1 MKIAVEL
8 QSTPALIGVAGAPNL
23 ARRPLAQGNGWSVAD
38 VICSAGPR
46 VRPSEE
52 QHSSVSIAIV
62 RSGSFQYQ
70 SSTGRELMIPGSVLL
85 GNAGQY
91 FQCGHEH
98 GVGDQCISFAYT
110 RQFVEELAAEAG
122 VQTRTTLFS
131 SLRIPPVR
139 ELSNIVSRASAG
151 LPQSNAFRRNDEPVR
166 SWEEMAV
173 ELAILALELSS
184 QSSPVAT
191 SAAAEWRVTKAV
203 GMINSRHPGEHDLVS
218 LAREARLSRY
228 HFLRIFRQLTGL
240 TPHQYVLRCRLRHAA
255 TRLLR
260 EPTRVLDVALD
271 SGFGDV
277 SNFNHAFRAEFG
289 ISPRLFRGQRS
300 TIPSEGGLQ
309 RSPAVPD

>member
-8 QSTPALIGVAGAPNL
+8 PSAPALIRVDGTPNL
-23 ARRPLAQGNGWSVAD
+23 SRRPLADGDGWSVAD

-52 QHSSVSIAIV
+52 QHSGVLIAIV

-70 SSTGRELMIPGSVLL
+70 SGTGRELMIPGSLML

-110 RQFVEELAAEAG
+110 PPFIEELAAEAG
-122 VQTRTTLFS
+122 VKTRTTLFP

-139 ELSNIVSRASAG
+139 ELSNIVSRAYAG
-151 LPQSNAFRRNDEPVR
+151 LPPLNASRNDHQAR
-166 SWEEMAV
+166 AWEEIAV
-173 ELAILALELSS
+173 ELVVLALELASPSS
-184 QSSPVAT
+184 RVANSP
-191 SAAAEWRVTKAV
+191 AAEWRITKAV
-203 GMINSRHPGEHDLVS
+203 RMIESRQPAEHDLLS

-228 HFLRIFRQLTGL
+228 HFLRIFRRLTGL
-240 TPHQYVLRCRLRHAA
+240 TPHRYVLRSRLRQAA
-255 TRLLR
+255 TRLLT

-277 SNFNHAFRAEFG
+277 SNFNHAFHAEFAM
-289 ISPRLFRGQRS
+289 SPSRFRLV
-300 TIPSEGGLQ
+300 
-309 RSPAVPD
+309 AHD

>member
-8 QSTPALIGVAGAPNL
+8 ESSPALLRVDGAPNL
-23 ARRPLAQGNGWSVAD
+23 SKRPLAHGDGWSVAD
-38 VICSAGPR
+38 VICSAGPG

-52 QHSSVSIAIV
+52 QHSTVSIAVV

-70 SSTGRELMIPGSVLL
+70 SSTGRELMIPGSLLL

-98 GVGDQCISFAYT
+98 GVGDQCIAFAYT
-110 RQFVEELAAEAG
+110 RQFIEELAAEAG
-122 VQTRTTLFS
+122 VQTRTKLFS

-139 ELSNIVSRASAG
+139 ELSNIVARASAG
-151 LPQSNAFRRNDEPVR
+151 LPQSNASRMNDEQAR

-184 QSSPVAT
+184 QSSRVAN
-191 SAAAEWRVTKAV
+191 SPAAEWRVTKAV
-203 GMINSRHPGEHDLVS
+203 RMIESRQPAEHDLLS
-218 LAREARLSRY
+218 LAQQARLSRY

-240 TPHQYVLRCRLRHAA
+240 TPHQYVVRSRLRHAA
-255 TRLLR
+255 TRLLT
-260 EPTRVLDVALD
+260 EPTRVLDIALD

-289 ISPRLFRGQRS
+289 MNPRLFRARPRDSSSFRRG
-300 TIPSEGGLQ
+300 
-309 RSPAVPD
+309 PATLR

>member
-1 MKIAVEL
+1 LVKIALEL
-8 QSTPALIGVAGAPNL
+8 QSTPAHIGVDGAPNL
-23 ARRPLAQGNGWSVAD
+23 ARRPLARGDGWSVAD
-38 VICSAGPR
+38 VICSAGPG

-52 QHSSVSIAIV
+52 QHSTVSIAIV

-70 SSTGRELMIPGSVLL
+70 SSTGRELMIPGSLLL

-139 ELSNIVSRASAG
+139 ELSNIVSRACAG
-151 LPQSNAFRRNDEPVR
+151 LPQSNASRTNDQQAR

-173 ELAILALELSS
+173 ELATLALELSG
-184 QSSPVAT
+184 QSSRVGT
-191 SAAAEWRVTKAV
+191 SPAAEWRVTKAV
-203 GMINSRHPGEHDLVS
+203 GMIHSRQPAAHDLVA

-240 TPHQYVLRCRLRHAA
+240 TPHQYVLRSRLRHAA
-255 TRLLR
+255 ARLLTQ
-260 EPTRVLDVALD
+260 PTRVLDVALD

-289 ISPRLFRGQRS
+289 MSPRLFRAQHLR
-300 TIPSEGGLQ
+300 
-309 RSPAVPD
+309 

>member
-1 MKIAVEL
+1 LVKIAVEL
-8 QSTPALIGVAGAPNL
+8 QSAPALIGVDGTPNL

-38 VICSAGPR
+38 VLCSAGPR
-46 VRPSEE
+46 VRSSEE
-52 QHSSVSIAIV
+52 QHSTVTIAIV

-70 SSTGRELMIPGSVLL
+70 SSTGRELMIPGSLML

-98 GVGDQCISFAYT
+98 GAGDKCISFAYT
-110 RQFVEELAAEAG
+110 PQFIEELAAEAG
-122 VQTRTTLFS
+122 VQTRTMLFS

-139 ELSNIVSRASAG
+139 ELSNIVSRAFAG
-151 LPQSNAFRRNDEPVR
+151 LPQSNPSRTNDERVR

-184 QSSPVAT
+184 PSSRVAN
-191 SAAAEWRVTKAV
+191 SPAAEWRVTKAV
-203 GMINSRHPGEHDLVS
+203 RVIESRQPEHDLLS
-218 LAREARLSRY
+218 LAREAGLSRY

-240 TPHQYVLRCRLRHAA
+240 TPHQYVLRSRLRHAA
-255 TRLLR
+255 TRLLT

-277 SNFNHAFRAEFG
+277 SNFNHAFRAEFAM
-289 ISPRLFRGQRS
+289 SPRLFRVGQTTRS
-300 TIPSEGGLQ
+300 AEYPISLATI
-309 RSPAVPD
+309 R